1 MPKNPSLDSPMIV
14 SYLAPTFTRRAG
26 HPRSYAQMQQ
36 LLDLDM
42 KNPPLAWRECVDLA
56 SAYEKDK
63 KRSDNEITSAL
74 ESIRVAF
81 DAALMRACSAA
92 MAKSIKSDVRIPSRL
107 AAFAAE
113 WEVANPNW
121 EDREARHL
129 KRVVNLEVLS
139 ADYKEDMAV
148 REKVEAVEVDAA
160 GFLAAME
167 NSHAKNTEGIREREE
182 EHRKRV
188 ENPSLL
194 STK

>member
-1 MPKNPSLDSPMIV
+1 MIV
-14 SYLAPTFTRRAG
+14 SYLEPTFTRRAG

-42 KNPPLAWRECVDLA
+42 KNPPLAWRECFDLA

-92 MAKSIKSDVRIPSRL
+92 MAKNIKSDVRIPSRL
-107 AAFAAE
+107 AAFATE
-113 WEVANPNW
+113 WEAANPNW

-129 KRVVNLEVLS
+129 KRVVNIEVLS
-139 ADYKEDMAV
+139 GDYKDDVAV
-148 REKVEAVEVDAA
+148 RAKVADTEVDAA
-160 GFLAAME
+160 GFLETLE
-167 NSHAKNTEGIREREE
+167 NTHSENVESSREREE